1 MAATVL
7 IVAAISLTGC
17 SGSPGDAAIVE
28 GVRLPEATVETAHQ
42 AYVQAAS
49 LKPDEARLSVV
60 TVLIQDQ
67 IARQLGAR
75 DGIATD
81 QASLDKAIAGMQ
93 LTSLLAAGPEG
104 KEARDGGGGPRPDR
118 GQQARRQVPGR
129 GRQARHRTEPRYGT
143 WDKAKVAVSGTSGS
157 LSAAAPASNG

>member
-42 AYVQAAS
+42 AYVRAAS

-93 LTSLLAAGPEG
+93 LTPLLAAGPEG
-104 KEARDGGGGPRPDR
+104 KKLAEAA
-118 GQQARRQVPGR
+118 ARVQIVGSKLGDKFPVEAGKLDI
-129 GRQARHRTEPRYGT
+129 ELNPRYGT

>member
-1 MAATVL
+1 MKKSRMAATVL

-93 LTSLLAAGPEG
+93 LTPLLAAGPEG
-104 KEARDGGGGPRPDR
+104 KKLAE
-118 GQQARRQVPGR
+118 
-129 GRQARHRTEPRYGT
+129 
-143 WDKAKVAVSGTSGS
+143 
-157 LSAAAPASNG
+157 AAARVQIVGSKLRKRALEGAHGGARSADDDDRVLVGHGVLLWWLKW